1 MSAPSEPLPDQMIP
15 RHVLMK
21 VLNRRRRL
29 LWWQRNGAPPDIVAR
44 EQKLLDKAL
53 DDFCAWAEEH
63 APDLFYRDKEDVQ
76 WNEPE

>member
-1 MSAPSEPLPDQMIP
+1 MSAQPTEPEPMVP

-29 LWWQRNGAPPDIVAR
+29 LWWQRNYGPPKQI
-44 EQKLLDKAL
+44 EQERDLLDKAL
-53 DDFCAWAEEH
+53 DDLCAWAEEH

>member
-1 MSAPSEPLPDQMIP
+1 MSAPVEPEATIP

-29 LWWQRNGAPPDIVAR
+29 LWWERNGGPDEFV
-44 EQKLLDKAL
+44 QKERVLLDKAL